1 MDKKVNLRFG
11 AMSPDIADQL
21 KSQGLN
27 FDKKEVALLQRR
39 ADAIALL
46 RLGDLL
52 PDSIHQKILQKLF
65 KQIQSHINMGN
76 K

>member
-1 MDKKVNLRFG
+1 MDKKVSLHFG
-11 AMSPDIADQL
+11 AMSPNIADQL

-39 ADAIALL
+39 ADAITLL
-46 RLGDLL
+46 RVGGLL

-65 KQIQSHINMGN
+65 KQIQAHINMCN